1 MMEQEWKED
10 GGEDGRVAGGSG
22 GGDAA
27 RGWVRLEIR
36 NEVIFTF
43 SASSLT
49 SRVPRLD
56 GLSTRKRLSR
66 FSQSVDM

>member
-1 MMEQEWKED
+1 M
-10 GGEDGRVAGGSG
+10 AFPSG
-22 GGDAA
+22 GGDTV
-27 RGWVRLEIR
+27 RGGWIYKKLD
-36 NEVIFTF
+36 IFTF